1 MLTKITPCLWFD
13 TQAEEAANFYVSIFP
28 DSKITAIARFPESG
42 HEVHGQRAGSVMTV
56 AFDLGAHSFIGLNG
70 GPYFKFTE
78 AISLTIEC
86 ARQEEVDYYW
96 GKLSEG
102 GDPESQ
108 QCGWVKDR
116 FGLSWQIVPNLL
128 PEIYVHGEPE
138 VRERVFSAML
148 QMRKLDIPT
157 LERAARG

>member
-28 DSKITAIARFPESG
+28 DSRITAVARFPKNDHPSCG
-42 HEVHGQRAGSVMTV
+42 PRAGEVMTV
-56 AFDLGAHSFIGLNG
+56 AFELGAHSFIALNG

-86 ARQEEVDYYW
+86 ARQEEVDYYY
-96 GKLSEG
+96 GKLTEG
-102 GDPESQ
+102 GAPQD
-108 QCGWVKDR
+108 CGWVKDR
-116 FGLSWQIVPNLL
+116 YGLCWQIVPNII
-128 PEIYVHGEPE
+128 PETYAHGESAA
-138 VRERVFSAML
+138 RERVFAAML
-148 QMRKLDIPT
+148 TMQKLDTPA